1 MFKRQML
8 VALGGACALVLA
20 SAAGAA
26 AQTQTAP
33 PFEGAPASPPG
44 SLTDANPTTVTRDN
58 SSGSRLNR
66 RTAEERRAERLRRR
80 PGQEEEKPP
89 AAPTPEEN
97 KLAAQALLSAAGV
110 SCQVTEAT
118 LLGVTAEQ
126 HSTYEAVCAG
136 APGFLAVG
144 STPPQTFNCLELA
157 GQAET
162 SRLRDPAADVGQQ
175 CTLPINLDPVPVLST
190 YARAAGIPCTVDR
203 GSAIGKSTA
212 GNIIYEI
219 GCADSDGYWLEQ
231 TADGWSPT
239 PCWDL
244 AIQQETCR
252 YSTAAETKGAW
263 STVLAGTDAAACD
276 VQQARRVGRDA
287 QGLTV
292 YEVKCGAGDGY
303 FARVGTTFTAQRVHP
318 CAEAATIAG
327 GCTLTAAAPA
337 TAPAEN

>member
-1 MFKRQML
+1 VFKRQML
-8 VALGGACALVLA
+8 AALGGACALVLA
-20 SAAGAA
+20 GAAPVA
-26 AQTQTAP
+26 AQTMTAP
-33 PFEGAPASPPG
+33 PFENAPPSPPG
-44 SLTDANPTTVTRDN
+44 NATDPNPTNVTRDN
-58 SSGSRLNR
+58 NSGSRLNR

-80 PGQEEEKPP
+80 SGQEEQKP
-89 AAPTPEEN
+89 AAAATPEEN
-97 KLAAQALLSAAGV
+97 KVAAQAVLSAAGV

-136 APGFLAVG
+136 GPGFLAVG

-175 CTLPINLDPVPVLST
+175 CTLPVNLDAVPLLST
-190 YARAAGIPCTVDR
+190 YARAAGIDCTVDR
-203 GSAIGKSTA
+203 ASAIGKSTA

-219 GCADSDGYWLEQ
+219 GCADSAGYWLEQ
-231 TADGWSPT
+231 KPDGWTPT

-244 AIQQETCR
+244 AIQGETCR
-252 YSTAAETKGAW
+252 YSTAAETKAGWA
-263 STVLAGTDAAACD
+263 TVLAGTDAAACD

-287 QGLTV
+287 EGLTV

-303 FARVGTTFTAQRVHP
+303 FARVGNTFTAQRVHA
-318 CAEAATIAG
+318 CAEAATIGG
-327 GCTLTAAAPA
+327 GCTLGAAAPA
-337 TAPAEN
+337 PVEE

>member
-1 MFKRQML
+1 MFYKKL
-8 VALGGACALVLA
+8 LALIGGVVALTLLSTQPSFAQDEPGRSTSDEASGAISGERVLPGRIGGDRNDRNRRRERA
-20 SAAGAA
+20 SQEPERPAA
-26 AQTQTAP
+26 A
-33 PFEGAPASPPG
+33 
-44 SLTDANPTTVTRDN
+44 
-58 SSGSRLNR
+58 
-66 RTAEERRAERLRRR
+66 
-80 PGQEEEKPP
+80 
-89 AAPTPEEN
+89 TPEEN
-97 KLAAQALLSAAGV
+97 KAAAQSLLSAAGV

-136 APGFLAVG
+136 GPGFLAVG

-175 CTLPINLDPVPVLST
+175 CTLPVNLDPVPVLST
-190 YARAAGIPCTVDR
+190 YARAAGVDCTVDQ
-203 GSAIGKSTA
+203 GAAIGKSTT

-219 GCADSDGYWLEQ
+219 GCADRDGYWLEQ
-231 TADGWSPT
+231 TGNGWVAI

-244 AIQQETCR
+244 ALQEDTCR

-263 STVLAGTDAAACD
+263 SRVLAGTGAAACD

-337 TAPAEN
+337 ATAEE

>member
-1 MFKRQML
+1 MFHKQL
-8 VALGGACALVLA
+8 LALIGGAMALALLTQPVLA
-20 SAAGAA
+20 QDVPSPDGSNEAGERVLPGRVGGDRNDRRRERGRTN
-26 AQTQTAP
+26 QRR
-33 PFEGAPASPPG
+33 ERAPAS
-44 SLTDANPTTVTRDN
+44 
-58 SSGSRLNR
+58 
-66 RTAEERRAERLRRR
+66 
-80 PGQEEEKPP
+80 
-89 AAPTPEEN
+89 PTPEEN
-97 KLAAQALLSAAGV
+97 RAAAQALLTAAGV
-110 SCQVTEAT
+110 GCQVTEAT

-126 HSTYEAVCAG
+126 HSTYEAACVEG
-136 APGFLAVG
+136 PGFLAVA

-175 CTLPINLDPVPVLST
+175 CALPVNLDPVPVLST
-190 YARAAGIPCTVDR
+190 YARAAGIDCTVDQ
-203 GSAIGKSTA
+203 GAAIGKSTA

-219 GCADSDGYWLEQ
+219 GCADRDGYWLER
-231 TADGWSPT
+231 TGDAWVAT

-244 AIQQETCR
+244 ALQHDGCR

-263 STVLAGTDAAACD
+263 STVLAGTSASACD
-276 VQQARRVGRDA
+276 VEQARRVGRDA

-337 TAPAEN
+337 TAPAED

>member
-1 MFKRQML
+1 MFHKKLLAL
-8 VALGGACALVLA
+8 VGGAMALALLSAQPALA
-20 SAAGAA
+20 QVDPQDPRGDDPTAGV
-26 AQTQTAP
+26 
-33 PFEGAPASPPG
+33 
-44 SLTDANPTTVTRDN
+44 NRD
-58 SSGSRLNR
+58 RVVPR
-66 RTAEERRAERLRRR
+66 RNDNQRR
-80 PGQEEEKPP
+80 PQQPEPAV

-97 KLAAQALLSAAGV
+97 KAAAQALLTAAGV
-110 SCQVTEAT
+110 SCQVSEAT

-126 HSTYEAVCAG
+126 QSTYEAVCAEG
-136 APGFLAVG
+136 PGYLAVA

-162 SRLRDPAADVGQQ
+162 TRLRDPEADVGQQ
-175 CTLPINLDPVPVLST
+175 CTLPVNLDPVPVLT
-190 YARAAGIPCTVDR
+190 AYARTAGITDCTIDK

-219 GCADSDGYWLEQ
+219 GCAGRDGYWLEKTGESWQ
-231 TADGWSPT
+231 AT

-244 AIQQETCR
+244 VLMQEACR
-252 YSTAAETKGAW
+252 YSTEAETKGAW
-263 STVLAGTDAAACD
+263 TRVLAGTPAAACE

-303 FARVGTTFTAQRVHP
+303 FARVGDTFTAQRVHT
-318 CAEAATIAG
+318 CVEAANIAG

-337 TAPAEN
+337 TSEQ

>member
-1 MFKRQML
+1 MFQKKLLGLIGGVMALALLAGQPAFAQNVPHDPTGNDDTSDRASGSLRGDRVQPGR
-8 VALGGACALVLA
+8 VADGARERRDRRDRERE
-20 SAAGAA
+20 
-26 AQTQTAP
+26 QQR
-33 PFEGAPASPPG
+33 APA
-44 SLTDANPTTVTRDN
+44 
-58 SSGSRLNR
+58 
-66 RTAEERRAERLRRR
+66 
-80 PGQEEEKPP
+80 

-97 KLAAQALLSAAGV
+97 KAAAQGLLTAAGAT
-110 SCQVTEAT
+110 CQVSEAA

-126 HSTYEAVCAG
+126 HSTYEVVCADG
-136 APGFLAVG
+136 PGYLAVG

-175 CTLPINLDPVPVLST
+175 CTLPVNLDPVPVLTS
-190 YARAAGIPCTVDR
+190 YARAANLDCTVDQ

-212 GNIIYEI
+212 GNVIFEV
-219 GCADSDGYWLEQ
+219 GCADRDGYWLENV
-231 TADGWSPT
+231 DGAWQAT

-244 AIQQETCR
+244 ALQQETCR

-263 STVLAGTDAAACD
+263 GVVLAGTDAAACD

-292 YEVKCGAGDGY
+292 YEVKCGAGGGY
-303 FARVGTTFTAQRVHP
+303 FARIGDTFKAQRVHT
-318 CAEAATIAG
+318 CIEAATIAG

-337 TAPAEN
+337 TTEQ